1 MNFSNN
7 NKFKSNKN
15 KSPSHKPPKVGKGSG
30 RTSNTTKPKLNRA
43 ISRHK
48 KIVDKTPEQTQVV
61 LFNKPFQVLTQFT
74 DADGRQTLKDY
85 IPITG
90 VYPAGRLDRDS
101 EGLLVL
107 TNNGQLQ
114 NKIASPEH
122 KTTKCY
128 WVQVENIPNDEK
140 LQQLRDGVE
149 LNDGMTK
156 PAQVKIIEQPDIVW
170 DREPPIRERKNI
182 PDCWLEIVISEGRN
196 RQVRRM
202 TAHIGHP
209 TLRLIRYRVGE
220 WTIDN
225 IANGQYQVI
234 KM

>member
-1 MNFSNN
+1 MNFSNKT
-7 NKFKSNKN
+7 KFKSNKN
-15 KSPSHKPPKVGKGSG
+15 KSTSQTRPKVASRSG
-30 RTSNTTKPKLNRA
+30 QTSTSSKHKSSPSFNR
-43 ISRHK
+43 SK
-48 KIVDKTPEQTQVV
+48 KSINQAPEQTQVV

-74 DADGRQTLKDY
+74 DADGRKTLKDF
-85 IPITG
+85 ILITG

-122 KTTKCY
+122 KTSKCY
-128 WVQVENIPNDEK
+128 WVQVENIPDENK

-156 PAQVKIIEQPDIVW
+156 PALVKIIEQPQIVW
-170 DREPPIRERKNI
+170 DREPPIRERKN
-182 PDCWLEIVISEGRN
+182 ISEGRN

-209 TLRLIRYRVGE
+209 TLRLIRYRVGN
-220 WTIDN
+220 WTIDD
-225 IANGQYQVI
+225 IPNGQYTLL
-234 KM
+234 KL

>member
-1 MNFSNN
+1 MNFSN
-7 NKFKSNKN
+7 KTKLKSNKN
-15 KSPSHKPPKVGKGSG
+15 KSTSQRPSKVASRSG
-30 RTSNTTKPKLNRA
+30 QTSSFNKANSNTSFN
-43 ISRHK
+43 HK
-48 KIVDKTPEQTQVV
+48 KKTINQAPEQTQVV

-74 DADGRQTLKDY
+74 DADGRKTLKDY

-128 WVQVENIPNDEK
+128 WVQVENIPNEEK
-140 LQQLRDGVE
+140 LQQLRNGVE

-156 PAQVKIIEQPDIVW
+156 PALVKIIEQPEIVW
-170 DREPPIRERKNI
+170 DREPPIRQRKNI
-182 PDCWLEIVISEGRN
+182 PDCWLEITISEGRN

-220 WTIDN
+220 WTIED
-225 IANGQYQVI
+225 ITNGQYTLLNL
-234 KM
+234 